1 MNPNAASFSF
11 NAGAADWTPGG
22 FSAPPPAAPPA
33 PPAAPA
39 APPAP
44 GPEESDP
51 LWVAVLKCAGGDRAE
66 AKRLLG
72 SPDEL
77 LKEERLW
84 PLMKLDSFGLGALA
98 AAVDEAA
105 AAPADAAAPTEPE
118 PAAAKEEPEEEVALV
133 EEDPREHLNVVFIG
147 HVDAG
152 KSTLSGNMLYLTGF
166 VDKRTIEKYE
176 PGQQKRAKFPTSKA
190 HISAVFHS
198 FWLIFGQAIISR
210 NGLEARMLFPE
221 RERAEHSR

>member
-33 PPAAPA
+33 PPPPPA

-77 LKEERLW
+77 LKEASLW
-84 PLMKLDSFGLGALA
+84 PLMKLDSFGLGAMA
-98 AAVDEAA
+98 AAIDEAERWDDVVKPVVVRGYGSSCEADETCA
-105 AAPADAAAPTEPE
+105 AAPGLDACVAGAGEERSLGSPGWRSASRYDVRDEVHVQKAGQTRVVVAPPTRGVAA
-118 PAAAKEEPEEEVALV
+118 
-133 EEDPREHLNVVFIG
+133 R
-147 HVDAG
+147 
-152 KSTLSGNMLYLTGF
+152 S
-166 VDKRTIEKYE
+166 
-176 PGQQKRAKFPTSKA
+176 A
-190 HISAVFHS
+190 HHT
-198 FWLIFGQAIISR
+198 
-210 NGLEARMLFPE
+210 
-221 RERAEHSR
+221 H